1 MGERRRAAAGGRD
14 VDVAMRP
21 VSRSAAGTAGVAV
34 IAFLGLGGW
43 MLSGLLT
50 FSEPSA
56 RPVPSTAESAAI
68 APAPPAPTEP
78 ADGSSATS
86 MPTRSTVTAIEGT
99 AAMVSEAWAVDVS
112 ARTGIPLRALLGYAG
127 AELAMQAEAPECRI
141 GWATLAAIGH
151 LESGHGTHAG
161 SFLDIDGFARPPIL
175 GPDLDG
181 IEYERIDDTDGGRLD
196 GSSATDR
203 AAGPLQFIPSTWQ
216 QWGADGNGDR
226 VADPQQIDDAS
237 LAAARYLC
245 EYGDL
250 SDAGA
255 WRTAIFAYNHVESY
269 VEAVS
274 DAAIEY
280 AGVAPR

>member
-1 MGERRRAAAGGRD
+1 VE
-14 VDVAMRP
+14 V
-21 VSRSAAGTAGVAV
+21 RSARSSAPGAAGTAG
-34 IAFLGLGGW
+34 IAGAAIISFLGLGGW

-50 FSEPSA
+50 FSEPNV
-56 RPVPSTAESAAI
+56 RPLPPTGGESAAI
-68 APAPPAPTEP
+68 EAAPHAPTASVDE
-78 ADGSSATS
+78 SSAPS
-86 MPTRSTVTAIEGT
+86 MPARSTVSTTDGT
-99 AAMVSEAWAVDVS
+99 AARVSEAWAIDVS

-127 AELAMQAEAPECRI
+127 AELAMNEEAPECRI

-161 SFLDIDGFARPPIL
+161 SSLDVDGFARPPIL

-203 AAGPLQFIPSTWQ
+203 AAGPMQFIPSTWQ

-226 VADPQQIDDAS
+226 IADPQQIDDAS

-250 SDAGA
+250 SDPGA
-255 WRTAIFAYNHVESY
+255 WRTAIFAYNHLESY
-269 VEAVS
+269 VQAVS
-274 DAAIEY
+274 DAANEY
-280 AGVAPR
+280 ARAAAG